1 MYGFCGFVKTVAFP
15 YTGFQSSYTGF
26 QSHKI
31 PTPSHKIPSRKP
43 QNPSVFF
50 FFFFFLSVVSFI
62 CFVFFFCWSME
73 ALFNLISPLAQ
84 RWLDLGEMKE
94 KRENAKDH
102 GFEAR
107 EHARFELD
115 RAKEENKEVRKAAR
129 LQPDKEQ
136 TRAMDRK
143 EAQSEHGREEDERK
157 EAWE

>member
-1 MYGFCGFVKTVAFP
+1 
-15 YTGFQSSYTGF
+15 
-26 QSHKI
+26 
-31 PTPSHKIPSRKP
+31 
-43 QNPSVFF
+43 
-50 FFFFFLSVVSFI
+50 
-62 CFVFFFCWSME
+62 ME

-107 EHARFELD
+107 EQAWLELD